1 MLLRPCNHF
10 GDLRRAHFTGNAQ
23 LCSAKA
29 DDLEGVTS
37 VGIAKNNSYVI
48 DKNVFLCYLAEM
60 RMSQTACVQA
70 VSGGDLRHDGFG
82 PRRQRKTAE
91 NSEGAA
97 NIFAVLLLVGSS
109 VSQDFCGMQGID
121 G

>member
-1 MLLRPCNHF
+1 MLPRPCNHF

-91 NSEGAA
+91 NS
-97 NIFAVLLLVGSS
+97 
-109 VSQDFCGMQGID
+109 
-121 G
+121 

>member
-1 MLLRPCNHF
+1 VCKLFP
-10 GDLRRAHFTGNAQ
+10 A
-23 LCSAKA
+23 
-29 DDLEGVTS
+29 VTS
-37 VGIAKNNSYVI
+37 VTMAL
-48 DKNVFLCYLAEM
+48 DLED
-60 RMSQTACVQA
+60 
-70 VSGGDLRHDGFG
+70 SG
-82 PRRQRKTAE
+82 RQRKTAE